1 MIRILAIICL
11 LFSASCSQS
20 STPQGSKTQD
30 KIPSITL
37 EQDQAFKKQR
47 QKMVQD
53 QLLTRDITN
62 KQVLKVMGQIPRH
75 LFVPQ
80 NLMDDAYKDFPLP
93 IGEGQ
98 TISQPY
104 VVAYMTQILNF
115 KGNENV
121 LEIGTGSG
129 YQAAVLSQI
138 VPKVYTIEI
147 RPPLAVDAT
156 ARLNRLNYDNVEVK
170 NADGYFGWAEK
181 GPFDVIMITA
191 ATNHVPPP
199 LLKQL
204 KPNGKLILPLGS
216 TDFFQ
221 TLTLI
226 KKTKGK
232 PVATHLMDVRFVP
245 LIGRARE

>member
-1 MIRILAIICL
+1 MLRLILILSL
-11 LFSASCSQS
+11 LFIACTQC
-20 STPQGSKTQD
+20 STPEGAKTQD
-30 KIPSITL
+30 KTPQTTIT
-37 EQDQAFKKQR
+37 EDKEFQKQR
-47 QKMVQD
+47 QQMVQG
-53 QLLTRDITN
+53 QLVKRDITN
-62 KQVLKVMGQIPRH
+62 KQVLKVMEQIRRH
-75 LFVPQ
+75 LFVPPK
-80 NLMDDAYKDFPLP
+80 LMDDAYKDFPLP

-104 VVAYMTQILNF
+104 VVAYMTQALNF

-129 YQAAVLSQI
+129 YQAAVLSKI

-147 RPPLAVDAT
+147 RPPLATDAA
-156 ARLNRLNYDNVEVK
+156 ARLKNLDFDNIEVK
-170 NADGYFGWAEK
+170 NADGYYGWKEK
-181 GPFDVIMITA
+181 GPFDAIIITA

-226 KKTKGK
+226 KKINGK